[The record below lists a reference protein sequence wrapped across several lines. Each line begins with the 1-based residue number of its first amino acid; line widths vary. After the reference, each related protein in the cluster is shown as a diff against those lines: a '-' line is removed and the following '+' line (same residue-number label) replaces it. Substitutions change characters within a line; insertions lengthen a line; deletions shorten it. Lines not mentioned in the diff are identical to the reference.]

1 MIDPTDLERQG
12 SVEHAPDGLTDPS
25 GYQRY
30 LLGLVGDD
38 DPAVVQAATAA
49 AWRTILSADVDL
61 LRAKPAP
68 QEWSAIECLGH
79 AVDAEIVMAGRYRW
93 ALAEDRPEMPG
104 YDQDRWVDGL
114 GHRGDDP
121 RALLLLFEALRS
133 ANLALWQATSEADHE
148 RAVMHRERG
157 PESFR
162 LMFTMLAGHDR
173 FHLAQARR
181 ALEATRG
188 SS

>member
-93 ALAEDRPEMPG
+93 AARRGSTRDAGLRPGP
-104 YDQDRWVDGL
+104 L
-114 GHRGDDP
+114 GRRARASRG
-121 RALLLLFEALRS
+121 RS
-133 ANLALWQATSEADHE
+133 AGAALTVRGAPQ
-148 RAVMHRERG
+148 REPR
-157 PESFR
+157 S
-162 LMFTMLAGHDR
+162 LAGDVGG
-173 FHLAQARR
+173 
-181 ALEATRG
+181 G
-188 SS
+188 S